1 MVFSGENDDGYV
13 SGGDNL
19 QQEDRQQDLH
29 EADRLQ
35 NEEELKR
42 QQEQKENEQEK
53 QAEIEAETERNR
65 DASEKTAEHEEAL
78 SDRSEAKASNIE
90 ELVQGDPGNLGEDL
104 QGIIA
109 KLAKTGVKSADKSN
123 SRGAGLDGM
132 KKQGAGAEMSGP
144 DGNDDGNDPSKDGGS
159 QGASR

>member
-1 MVFSGENDDGYV
+1 MIFSGENDDGYQS
-13 SGGDNL
+13 SGDNLNL
-19 QQEDRQQDLH
+19 QQEDQQQASQ
-29 EADRLQ
+29 EAARLQ
-35 NEEELKR
+35 NEEELKK
-42 QQEQKENEQEK
+42 QQEQKEIEAAQK
-53 QAEIEAETERNR
+53 AEIEAETERNR
-65 DASEKTAEHEEAL
+65 DASQKTAEHEEAL

-109 KLAKTGVKSADKSN
+109 KLAKTGVESEKSN

-144 DGNDDGNDPSKDGGS
+144 DGNDDGNDPSKGD